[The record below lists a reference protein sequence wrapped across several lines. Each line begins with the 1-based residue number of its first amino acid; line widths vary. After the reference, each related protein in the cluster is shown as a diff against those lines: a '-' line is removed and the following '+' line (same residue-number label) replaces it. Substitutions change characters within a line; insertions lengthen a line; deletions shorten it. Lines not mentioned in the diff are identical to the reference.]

1 MLKKIGNKLYFRKLK
16 ARLLNKGTLL
26 ALVAFLVK
34 QGLAY
39 GYIPTQEVADSIV
52 TLADWL
58 TTVLIGLGVIN
69 NASIGSG
76 YGDKPSEAVTFLG
89 ANERWQHA
97 QITKIDQ
104 DLTER
109 GLGQAFMYM

>member
-1 MLKKIGNKLYFRKLK
+1 MLKKFGNKAGFRKLK
-16 ARLLNKGTLL
+16 LRLLNRGTLL

-52 TLADWL
+52 TLADWA
-58 TTVLIGLGVIN
+58 TTGLIALGVIN
-69 NASIGSG
+69 NASIGTG
-76 YGDKPSEAVTFLG
+76 FGDKPIDSVTFLG
-89 ANERWQHA
+89 SQDRYQYEMVSKLDR
-97 QITKIDQ
+97 

-109 GLGQAFMYM
+109 GLG